1 MCHRTTNYLI
11 CLLPLLLP
19 FSIPL
24 LHYLP
29 SSPHAEFPHFL
40 SPPLRQPRYLS
51 LSPPLSLSLPCWP
64 PPFLNLT
71 LSFLVPSALSG
82 WEFSLGSVTFKKLLI
97 KFCCSSHYRR
107 QRGREVRRGGGWRGG
122 RWGQT
127 GVGWDG
133 EWEEEMA
140 GERKV
145 RNKGTAREKPAEGG
159 RWESVQQTLCE
170 SDGGASRL
178 SSNESD
184 ASSQIHIPS
193 SRSSA
198 FILKPSFFSLP
209 PSIFVVNFILLIKL
223 RKQSWFTV
231 NLIKAACLRR
241 IPLCT
246 AKSNLLSIRFTQRS
260 IHLHWRLLG
269 TICGYLGLRERGE
282 RWQGRWG
289 EQSEERGGRR

>member
-1 MCHRTTNYLI
+1 MQNFLT
-11 CLLPLLLP
+11 
-19 FSIPL
+19 
-24 LHYLP
+24 
-29 SSPHAEFPHFL
+29 SSPLHSA
-40 SPPLRQPRYLS
+40 SPVI
-51 LSPPLSLSLPCWP
+51 SLSLPPSPSPCPAGLFPSSISPSPSSFPRRSLAESFRLVLWPLKNCWS
-64 PPFLNLT
+64 N
-71 LSFLVPSALSG
+71 SAAHP
-82 WEFSLGSVTFKKLLI
+82 I
-97 KFCCSSHYRR
+97 IDD
-107 QRGREVRRGGGWRGG
+107 REGGKWGGGGGWRGG

-159 RWESVQQTLCE
+159 RWENVQQTLCE